1 MPARAARAAW
11 ALKAG
16 CALALSLG
24 SSLPA
29 ASALATVASA
39 TSAAVAPAALKAV
52 AAKAPAAVSAANGLG
67 NAAAPGVDK
76 EPLQASDIAL
86 PPRSATN
93 PLARPS
99 QIESDEKSSLDAR
112 YKAEMERELG
122 LFRTLDRLDQD
133 ADAIETSLAR
143 SGARRADATDALREA
158 ELRRARAERR
168 LSEMRAAVRSRLRA
182 VLRLQRSPELRF
194 AVSPEGFA
202 SAVVQQRLLGKLLEG
217 DRVRLQRYREQL
229 ARLTQETAE
238 RDRALRELEAADR
251 ELHGQ
256 LAALERSRHDKL
268 ALIAQIEADRRYHDL
283 VERDLASVDEA
294 LAEQIRTFAEWRER
308 RYTFG
313 RTRGKL
319 LRPVNSSRIELGF
332 GPRKHPRFGT
342 EIFHRG
348 VDIRSLS
355 PGPAVVRAVFWGRVA
370 YVGWLTGFGSTV
382 ILDHGRGWHSVYAH
396 VEQVTAQV
404 GEVVRSRQRLA
415 LVGSSGSRKGKY
427 LYFEIR
433 ERGQPIDPSEFFH

>member
-1 MPARAARAAW
+1 MAALAARAARA
-11 ALKAG
+11 LTSG
-16 CALALSLG
+16 CMFGLALGAALRAA
-24 SSLPA
+24 PA
-29 ASALATVASA
+29 MATVGTAA
-39 TSAAVAPAALKAV
+39 TAPLAVAV
-52 AAKAPAAVSAANGLG
+52 KAPAAVGSSKGRASAAVAVVAN
-67 NAAAPGVDK
+67 

-93 PLARPS
+93 PQARPAH
-99 QIESDEKSSLDAR
+99 IESDEKASLDAR
-112 YKAEMERELG
+112 YKAELERELG

-256 LAALERSRHDKL
+256 LASLERARHDKL

-283 VERDLASVDEA
+283 VERDLASVEQA
-294 LAEQIRTFAEWRER
+294 LAEQIRTFAQWRER

-370 YVGWLTGFGSTV
+370 YVGWLTGFGTTI

-396 VEQVTAQV
+396 VEQVAVEV